1 MFKVEFL
8 DVVSMFSDKILN
20 CLELRWEVN
29 LSNVHNSRKSH
40 LLKLTKGKVR
50 SEVHGPRLGF
60 T

>member
-1 MFKVEFL
+1 MFSMVGL
-8 DVVSMFSDKILN
+8 DVVSVFSDKILN
-20 CLELRWEVN
+20 CLESRWEVN

-40 LLKLTKGKVR
+40 ILKLTKGKVR